1 MVEKEIKQS
10 SIFHMLRIGLGLT
23 LLFCSLLACSLPIGE
38 EVATEQTPPT
48 FTPST
53 EETEITAISPDNDAI
68 SPELEISDKN
78 STNNEATPTVVPVSG
93 QISTDSE
100 LDLDLVSE
108 SDSLS
113 VNPALKSQLQ
123 ALQTNITDD
132 LQAWIAAANF
142 ARPNGYVYAVDIG
155 QLMLYF
161 ANQGDFENYMG
172 FRQLAIQYL
181 ILDDP
186 SDPYTQGFVG
196 WRYNPS
202 EALDASGT
210 SEALLIA
217 KGLWQGFQKFYD
229 PSDEELTLLILDGY
243 AKHAFVDQG
252 IWLIRNY
259 FNLKTRSFAPNS
271 YLVDYDPDFLH
282 DMSTVINKP
291 ELVELTTLSNELIR
305 KGQTPSGLLHSI
317 VLPELK
323 TLYPDTDLVVFS
335 PNDVIQFSNAC
346 AVAEKTIKTDPQLA
360 RNFLQFTTVHLD
372 NLMTYYYGQ
381 TNEPL
386 TEDPA
391 RLSEWTCLVRVAAK
405 LNDTALT
412 EQLIERA
419 LPFWR
424 TFDEQPGEPK
434 LYQAGQILL
443 AIDAVLEE

>member
-1 MVEKEIKQS
+1 
-10 SIFHMLRIGLGLT
+10 MLKVGLGLT
-23 LLFCSLLACSLPIGE
+23 LLFCSLVACSLPMVEGVLE
-38 EVATEQTPPT
+38 EQATATV
-48 FTPST
+48 TPSL
-53 EETEITAISPDNDAI
+53 EETESTPISA
-68 SPELEISDKN
+68 ETESDDYY
-78 STNNEATPTVVPVSG
+78 NETTPTPVPVSE
-93 QISTDSE
+93 QTSSDNE
-100 LDLDLVSE
+100 LAS
-108 SDSLS
+108 SLS
-113 VNPALKSQLQ
+113 VDPALKSQLQ
-123 ALQTNITDD
+123 ALETNLTED
-132 LQAWIAAANF
+132 LQTLIAANDF

-161 ANQGDFENYMG
+161 ANKGDLANYMG
-172 FRQLAIQYL
+172 FRQLAIEQL

-202 EALDASGT
+202 EPLDASGT

-217 KGLWQGFQKFYD
+217 KGLWKGFQQFYD
-229 PSDEELTLLILDGY
+229 PLDEELTLLILDGY
-243 AKHAFVDQG
+243 AKHAFVDQD

-282 DMSTVINKP
+282 DMSTTMNNP
-291 ELVELTTLSNELIR
+291 ELTELTTLSNELIR
-305 KGQTPSGLLHSI
+305 KGQTPAGLLHSI

-323 TLYPDTDLVVFS
+323 TLYPDADLAVFS

-360 RNFLQFTTVHLD
+360 RNFLQFTEVHLD
-372 NLMTYYYGQ
+372 TLMTYYYGQ

-386 TEDPA
+386 MEDPA
-391 RLSEWTCLVRVAAK
+391 RLSEWTCLVRVAAG
-405 LNDTALT
+405 LNDSRLT
-412 EQLIERA
+412 EQLIQRA

-424 TFDEQPGEPK
+424 SFDKQPGEPR

-443 AIDAVLEE
+443 AIDAVLGE